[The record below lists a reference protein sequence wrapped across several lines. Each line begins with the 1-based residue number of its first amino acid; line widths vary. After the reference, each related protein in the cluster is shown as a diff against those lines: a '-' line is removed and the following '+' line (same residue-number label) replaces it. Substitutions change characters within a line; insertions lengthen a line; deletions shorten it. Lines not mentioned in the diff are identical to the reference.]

1 MADIVYIMFQKPRLN
16 AHRKKQFRS
25 LVAEMAVAVDDSTG
39 SPSSVDD
46 VLSHKLT
53 DDNNTGLSCTAR
65 DINSNVD
72 TC

>member
-1 MADIVYIMFQKPRLN
+1 MFQKLWLN

-25 LVAEMAVAVDDSTG
+25 LVAEMAEAVDDSTG

-46 VLSHKLT
+46 VLSRKLT